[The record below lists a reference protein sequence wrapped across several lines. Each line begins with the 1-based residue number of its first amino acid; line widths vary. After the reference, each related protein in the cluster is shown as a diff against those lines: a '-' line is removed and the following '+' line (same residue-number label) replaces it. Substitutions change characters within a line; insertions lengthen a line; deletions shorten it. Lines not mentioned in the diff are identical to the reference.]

1 MCVWW
6 WGGEVGGPDLII
18 VHLESS
24 GAAFWHPCKQGDLF
38 ISVPPLSALGSL
50 HASPNRVYSQPPTSD
65 LKIFLGKSGLRFPS
79 LLL

>member
-1 MCVWW
+1 MCVW
-6 WGGEVGGPDLII
+6 WGGEVGGPDLIP

-24 GAAFWHPCKQGDLF
+24 GAALWHPCKQGDLF
-38 ISVPPLSALGSL
+38 ISVPPLSELGSF
-50 HASPNRVYSQPPTSD
+50 HASPNTVYSQHPTSD